1 MRPPIVNL
9 VENFLILQIHSKL
22 YTYKQFSDMLPQDPY
37 MLLSVVN
44 TKLRDEFS
52 DLDDLCASLDVDRSR
67 LEEKL
72 AQAGF
77 TYDKSVNQFR

>member
-1 MRPPIVNL
+1 
-9 VENFLILQIHSKL
+9 
-22 YTYKQFSDMLPQDPY
+22 MLPQDPY

-44 TKLRDEFS
+44 TKLCDEFS
-52 DLDDLCASLDVDRSR
+52 DLDDLCSSLDVDRGR

-77 TYDKSVNQFR
+77 TYEKSVNQFR

>member
-1 MRPPIVNL
+1 
-9 VENFLILQIHSKL
+9 
-22 YTYKQFSDMLPQDPY
+22 MLPQDPY

-52 DLDDLCASLDVDRSR
+52 DLDELCASLDVNRSR

-77 TYDKSVNQFR
+77 TYEKSLNQFR

>member
-1 MRPPIVNL
+1 
-9 VENFLILQIHSKL
+9 
-22 YTYKQFSDMLPQDPY
+22 

-52 DLDDLCASLDVDRSR
+52 DLDDLCSSLDVDRGR

-77 TYDKSVNQFR
+77 TYEKSVNQFR